1 MSTAKV
7 FILVFLSENFSCQQ
21 SQNVKV
27 RKKSFVVKIP
37 ECQIKKTKLW
47 RQQKISLKNNKNT
60 SNDMLLLEFFSYF
73 DIMRMSTAKIF
84 ILLFLSENFCC

>member
-1 MSTAKV
+1 MSTANV

-27 RKKSFVVKIP
+27 RKKSFVVKIL